1 MTFVCAAR
9 YGDMQCPSDQP
20 GDTSYMGF
28 IQLCADH
35 QDLFEMAATTTY
47 LRDEVQ
53 TATVKR
59 GPLGFLM
66 DPDKWGAAPDIAPKV
81 RPESTV
87 YYMRNNGYCKIGHS
101 INPERRLM
109 CIRGNDGT
117 LYPDDVSLPF
127 TSIVAIESGGYSR
140 EQELHRQFAHLR
152 HTGEWFTETPELTAH
167 IERLTA

>member
-1 MTFVCAAR
+1 MTFKCAAR

-20 GDTSYMGF
+20 GDTAYLGF
-28 IQLCADH
+28 IQLCANH
-35 QDLFEMAATTTY
+35 QELFEMATKANH
-47 LRDEVQ
+47 LRDEV
-53 TATVKR
+53 ARAALNR
-59 GPLGFLM
+59 GPLGEIFRNF
-66 DPDKWGAAPDIAPKV
+66 GTAIVSNAEPKV

-167 IERLTA
+167 IERLAA